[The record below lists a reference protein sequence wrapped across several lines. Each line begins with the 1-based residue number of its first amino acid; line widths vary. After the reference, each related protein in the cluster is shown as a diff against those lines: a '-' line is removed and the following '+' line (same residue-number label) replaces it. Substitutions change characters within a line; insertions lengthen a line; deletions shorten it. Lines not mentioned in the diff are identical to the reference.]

1 MPSARTIRRALAMA
15 TALPVVLAGV
25 LVSTSAPASAKSNF
39 SVKPFMG
46 WSSWSV
52 QSSSNPDYG
61 TQWLTEDNVK
71 SATDSMARNLRSA
84 GYTNINL
91 DAGWNANWNWEF
103 RTDANGIPEA
113 DPERFPHGIESL
125 ARYVHS
131 KGLKIGLYGGAGLQT
146 AIYDKNAPIV
156 GTNCTTQD
164 ITVIPLTKTNM
175 WGGDWKID
183 FTKPCAQAYFN
194 SMANKFAS
202 WGVDFLKVDGVTT
215 DNIPDI
221 KAWSQAIDQSGRKM
235 WLTASAWPVPRDA
248 GEGLQPWANSVRVD
262 TDVECYCNTVSTWTS
277 SVDNRWEDLPNWL
290 DVVRPNYWPD
300 LDSMPINNNT
310 GVGIQDGITDT
321 ERQSVMTFWSM
332 ASSPLYVGGD
342 LANLDRKAKSI
353 LTNPGVIAVDQAGV
367 IPTRVAAGTLQ
378 VWKKRLPDGRLAVA
392 VYNLGDTAADIP
404 VSWDQLGL
412 HGSKKVRD
420 LVSRENLGRANKSW
434 TAQGVPSHGSRL
446 ITLSR

>member
-1 MPSARTIRRALAMA
+1 MPTARIIRRAVALA
-15 TALPVVLAGV
+15 TAVPVLLAATI
-25 LVSTSAPASAKSNF
+25 TSVAPAQAKSDF

-52 QSSSNPDYG
+52 QSSNNPAYG
-61 TQWLTEDNVK
+61 TKWLTEANVK
-71 SATDSMARNLRSA
+71 SAADSMAKNLRSS

-113 DPERFPHGIESL
+113 DPERFPNGIASL

-131 KGLKIGLYGGAGLQT
+131 KGLKLGLYGGAGLQT
-146 AIYDKNAPIV
+146 AIYDKNAPIL

-164 ITVIPLTKTNM
+164 ITVYPLVKTNM

-183 FTKPCAQAYFN
+183 FTKPCAQAYFD
-194 SMANKFAS
+194 SIAKRFAS
-202 WGVDFLKVDGVTT
+202 WGVDFLKVDGVLTE
-215 DNIPDI
+215 NVPDI
-221 KAWSQAIDQSGRKM
+221 KAWSKAIDRSGRKM
-235 WLTASAWPVPRDA
+235 WLTASAWPIPRDA
-248 GEGLQPWANSVRVD
+248 GEGLAPWANSVRVN

-277 SVDNRWEDLPNWL
+277 SVDNRWEDLPKWL

-310 GVGIQDGITDT
+310 GVGIQDGINEI

-342 LANLDRKAKSI
+342 LANIDRKAIAI
-353 LTNPGVIAVDQAGV
+353 LTNREVIAVDQAGV
-367 IPTRVAAGTLQ
+367 IPTQVAGGNLQ
-378 VWKKRLPDGRLAVA
+378 IWKKRLPGNRLAVA
-392 VYNLGDTAADIP
+392 VYNLGDTPADIT
-404 VSWDQLGL
+404 VTWQQLGL
-412 HGSKKVRD
+412 HGTRWARD
-420 LVSRENLGRANKSW
+420 LVAHKNLGKTNKSW
-434 TAQGVPSHGSRL
+434 TATAVPPHGSRL
-446 ITLSR
+446 ITLS

>member
-1 MPSARTIRRALAMA
+1 MSTARLLRRALALA
-15 TALPVVLAGV
+15 TAFPVVLAV
-25 LVSTSAPASAKSNF
+25 TMVSTSAPADAKSNF

-52 QSSSNPDYG
+52 QSSSDPDYG
-61 TQWLTEDNVK
+61 TKWLTQGHIK
-71 SATDSMARNLRSA
+71 GAADSMAANLKRA

-113 DPERFPHGIESL
+113 DPERFPNGIASL
-125 ARYVHS
+125 ADYVHH

-146 AIYDKNAPIV
+146 AIYDKNAPII
-156 GTNCTTQD
+156 GTDCTTQD
-164 ITVIPLTKTNM
+164 ITVMPLTKTNM

-194 SMANKFAS
+194 SIADRFAS
-202 WGVDFLKVDGVTT
+202 WGVDFVKVDGVTT
-215 DNIPDI
+215 DNVPDI
-221 KAWSQAIDQSGRKM
+221 EAWSKAIDQSGRKM

-262 TDVECYCNTVSTWTS
+262 TDVECYCNTVATWTS

-290 DVVRPNYWPD
+290 DVVKPNYWPD

-310 GVGIQDGITDT
+310 GAGIQDGITDT

-342 LANLDRKAKSI
+342 LAKIDGKAVSI
-353 LTNPGVIAVDQAGV
+353 LTNREVIAVDQAGV
-367 IPTRVAAGTLQ
+367 IPTQVAAGTLQ

-392 VYNLGDTAADIP
+392 VYNLGDETSDIT
-404 VSWDQLGL
+404 VGWKQLGVS
-412 HGSKKVRD
+412 GNRKVRD
-420 LVSRENLGRANKSW
+420 LVSQQNLGKSNKSW
-434 TAQGVPSHGSRL
+434 TAKGVPAHGSRL
-446 ITLSR
+446 ITLS

>member
-1 MPSARTIRRALAMA
+1 MPTARILRRALALA
-15 TALPVVLAGV
+15 TALPVVLTAT
-25 LVSTSAPASAKSNF
+25 LVSTSATADAKSDF

-61 TQWLTEDNVK
+61 TKWLTEGHIK
-71 SATDSMARNLRSA
+71 SAADSMAKNLKQA

-113 DPERFPHGIESL
+113 DPERFPNGIASL
-125 ARYVHS
+125 ARYIHG

-164 ITVIPLTKTNM
+164 ITVYPLTKTNM

-194 SMANKFAS
+194 SIAKKFAS
-202 WGVDFLKVDGVTT
+202 WGVDFVKVDGVTT
-215 DNIPDI
+215 DNIADI
-221 KAWSQAIDQSGRKM
+221 KAWSQAIDQSGRRM

-248 GEGLQPWANSVRVD
+248 GEGLAPWANSVRVD
-262 TDVECYCNTVSTWTS
+262 TDVECYCNTVATWTS

-310 GVGIQDGITDT
+310 GTGIQDGITDI

-342 LANLDRKAKSI
+342 LANLDQGAKAI
-353 LTNPGVIAVDQAGV
+353 LTNREVIAVDQAGV
-367 IPTRVAAGTLQ
+367 IPTRVTDGTLQ

-392 VYNLGDTAADIP
+392 VYNLGDTPADIT
-404 VSWDQLGL
+404 VGWSQLGL

-420 LVSRENLGRANKSW
+420 LVNRQDLGKANKSW
-434 TAQGVPSHGSRL
+434 TAASVPSHGSRL
-446 ITLSR
+446 ITLS